1 MLRVL
6 ANPRKR
12 GGECELMLKGW
23 DVVVCCARLIAA
35 MMGIGLGLDLKR
47 ICVGCGLWMNDVVQS
62 RYQVCLLGDD
72 LLAINVLM
80 IPKRKLCLENRKA
93 RSLRSTPQY

>member
-1 MLRVL
+1 MRINVERLGCCGLLR
-6 ANPRKR
+6 K
-12 GGECELMLKGW
+12 
-23 DVVVCCARLIAA
+23 IAA
-35 MMGIGLGLDLKR
+35 MMGIGLGLKW
-47 ICVGCGLWMNDVVQS
+47 IYVGSGLWMNDVVQS